1 MVMAEQ
7 KKLVETEHLKTY
19 FPIKRKI
26 LDYVARKP
34 QKYVKAVDDI
44 SIEVYENEI
53 LGLVGESGCGK
64 STLARTILRLNDP
77 TDGKIEFNGT
87 DITHMSNKELKPMR
101 RNMQMV
107 FQDPYSSLDPRVT
120 IGDMLKTELLYH
132 NLCKPEQVHQRILDI
147 LTEVGMDEEA
157 TKRYPSEF
165 SGGQRQRIAIARALA
180 VDPQLVIADEPV
192 SALDVSIQAQIL
204 NLLKVLRKDH
214 NLTILFITHD
224 LSVVRHISDRI
235 CVMYLGKVVE
245 LGETEDVFNQRLHP
259 YTDILLRSAPSLDPR
274 NRAKKALIEGNP
286 PSPIDLPPG
295 CRFNPRCPYATEE
308 CRTTEPELK
317 DVGNKH
323 WVACYHYQDHSNV
336 KLTL

>member
-1 MVMAEQ
+1 
-7 KKLVETEHLKTY
+7 
-19 FPIKRKI
+19 
-26 LDYVARKP
+26 
-34 QKYVKAVDDI
+34 
-44 SIEVYENEI
+44 
-53 LGLVGESGCGK
+53 
-64 STLARTILRLNDP
+64 
-77 TDGKIEFNGT
+77 
-87 DITHMSNKELKPMR
+87 
-101 RNMQMV
+101 
-107 FQDPYSSLDPRVT
+107 
-120 IGDMLKTELLYH
+120 
-132 NLCKPEQVHQRILDI
+132 
-147 LTEVGMDEEA
+147 MDEEA
-157 TKRYPSEF
+157 MKRYPSEF

-204 NLLKVLRKDH
+204 NLLKILREEH

-245 LGETEDVFNQRLHP
+245 LGETEAVFNQRLHP

-308 CRTTEPELK
+308 CRTTEPELR
-317 DVGNKH
+317 DVGDKH